1 MKRSNLRLC
10 RLNTKEDDL
19 TQPVLVD
26 VLLTDFR
33 Q

>member
-1 MKRSNLRLC
+1 MDMGLGKRYG
-10 RLNTKEDDL
+10 KEALL